1 MDSDIAAA
9 FTPPPPDGAAGAD
22 LDHGVW
28 DGLLARHCRTMGDAS
43 GGAGTGVAYGA
54 FSAADRAGLEAYLAA
69 MQAQGVA
76 GLGRAGQF
84 AFWINLY
91 NARTVALVLEHYP
104 VASIR
109 DIDLGGGLRA
119 AVLGGP
125 WQKKLL
131 RVAGVALSLDDVEN
145 AILRRLFRDAR
156 LHYALNCAS
165 IGCPNLQPS
174 PWSAGTL
181 DSDLDAAAR
190 AFVNHPRAVTVKAD
204 GSLKISSIYRWFIED
219 FGGNDAGILRHLR
232 LFANGDLAERLS
244 GTPRISEDGYDWT
257 LNAPGTGSG

>member
-1 MDSDIAAA
+1 MDSDIAAG

-22 LDHGVW
+22 LDHSVW
-28 DGLLARHCRTMGDAS
+28 DGLLARHCRPIGDAL
-43 GGAGTGVAYGA
+43 GDAGTGVAYGA
-54 FSAADRAGLEAYLAA
+54 FSAADRAALEAYLAA
-69 MQAQGVA
+69 MQARGVA

-165 IGCPNLQPS
+165 IGCPSL
-174 PWSAGTL
+174 
-181 DSDLDAAAR
+181 AAR
-190 AFVNHPRAVTVKAD
+190 AYTAAGLEAALDEAARGFIASPRGVRFGPAGPVLSRIFD
-204 GSLKISSIYRWFIED
+204 WYRRD
-219 FGGNDAGILRHLR
+219 FGGDDQAVLRHLAGHAEPGLRAR
-232 LFANGDLAERLS
+232 LLGAQ
-244 GTPRISEDGYDWT
+244 RIAGYDYDWR
-257 LNAPGTGSG
+257 LNDARTR